1 LLNEWNSPGLL
12 KTILRKDLIDLLLDT
27 PMSLNDVRR
36 HVKAPTKTIENDL
49 FHLFKSLKHTEYQEE
64 IIPAKCRKC
73 DFTFSREKV
82 SKPSRCPECKGTW
95 LFEPRIS
102 IRERTGKKN

>member
-1 LLNEWNSPGLL
+1 LNAWNSPNLL

-36 HVKAPTKTIENDL
+36 HVKAPTKTIEDDL
-49 FHLFKSLKHTEYQEE
+49 IHLFKSLKYTEYEE
-64 IIPAKCRKC
+64 AVIPAKCRKC
-73 DFTFSREKV
+73 DFVFSTEKL

-102 IRERTGKKN
+102 IRVRESRR

>member
-1 LLNEWNSPGLL
+1 M
-12 KTILRKDLIDLLLDT
+12 KTILRKDLIDVLIDN

-36 HVKAPTKTIENDL
+36 HVKATTKTLENDL
-49 FHLFKSLKHTEYQEE
+49 VHLFKSLKHTEYEE
-64 IIPAKCRKC
+64 AVIPAKCRKC
-73 DFTFSREKV
+73 DFTFSREKI

-102 IRERTGKKN
+102 IRVREARPGKKN